1 MLSSSHQPNR
11 TPRRRLPFAVI
22 VAAMI
27 LAGAFVSSLPV
38 FAHPS
43 NEFANDPQWLLFV
56 CQDEVEIERTIS
68 EFLKVRT
75 DWRVNYAYWDDAE
88 TDLYLLYTFSFESA
102 PGLRV
107 SVDTFITYQ
116 DEDDTVSERS
126 VRVAAYW
133 VVPDAAK
140 TDKVRVRLLELI
152 NELHRRNTFPS
163 RYFLDEDDDFAM
175 QTWINQPGPNVPI
188 HAEMVYDAVWRLQ
201 NTWENNAW
209 PALAELLEDI
219 Q

>member
-1 MLSSSHQPNR
+1 MKRPSSQPNR
-11 TPRRRLPFAVI
+11 TPRRRGRLAVI
-22 VAAMI
+22 VAVVV
-27 LAGAFVSSLPV
+27 LAGAFVTALPV
-38 FAHPS
+38 LAHPS

-75 DWRVNYAYWDDAE
+75 EWRVNDAYWDDAE
-88 TDLYLLYTFSFESA
+88 TDLYLLYTFGFEDA
-102 PGLRV
+102 PSLRV

-116 DEDDTVSERS
+116 DEDDAVTERS
-126 VRVAAYW
+126 IRVAAYW

-175 QTWINQPGPNVPI
+175 QTWINLPGPNVPI
-188 HAEMVYDAVWRLQ
+188 HAEMIYDAIWRMQ
-201 NTWENNAW
+201 NTWEDTTW
-209 PALAELLEDI
+209 PALAELLEDVE
-219 Q
+219 